1 MPHLY
6 DGPLDAGLAA
16 VAAANAAT
24 AQQGATSDSTV
35 LWGRRVRVTLDDG
48 DSGVLIADHYPDRDD
63 GLHVSVETELTLT
76 LTPQPCRVTVW
87 GLSAER
93 RALLTAKQKTAL
105 NTAWLTRKTRNIGRI
120 RVEAGR
126 LGAFGVTFV
135 GVLMKIE
142 HARDGADWRTTITA
156 QDGRLEWANA
166 RVTESIAPGV
176 DLADF
181 EAVLRA
187 SEETLLGKEPFEA
200 FSGQFAGLLEQKSLG
215 GYEQGFAL
223 MGSSIEENQRL
234 CDALH
239 LEPFWSMGRFIY
251 VPRGR
256 STSDP
261 AVRLVRDRTLWS
273 DSEGE
278 RGYHTVTAPMDHRH
292 APGRQVQLRE
302 EDGRTIGTAA
312 YRIEAVR
319 RAFSTWDNSWD
330 DALSLRPTTPL
341 PA

>member
-1 MPHLY
+1 VPRLY
-6 DGPLDAGLAA
+6 DGPLDVGLAA

-76 LTPQPCRVTVW
+76 LTPQPCRVVVW

-176 DLADF
+176 TYGVAVGQEQLRPGQPWPHGPHWLLLVSWGDPYGHLTPDQCVDLVH
-181 EAVLRA
+181 EWLRA
-187 SEETLLGKEPFEA
+187 
-200 FSGQFAGLLEQKSLG
+200 AGW
-215 GYEQGFAL
+215 
-223 MGSSIEENQRL
+223 R
-234 CDALH
+234 
-239 LEPFWSMGRFIY
+239 
-251 VPRGR
+251 
-256 STSDP
+256 P
-261 AVRLVRDRTLWS
+261 ADG
-273 DSEGE
+273 GE
-278 RGYHTVTAPMDHRH
+278 RA
-292 APGRQVQLRE
+292 AEICEAAGRRS
-302 EDGRTIGTAA
+302 AA
-312 YRIEAVR
+312 K
-319 RAFSTWDNSWD
+319 
-330 DALSLRPTTPL
+330 
-341 PA
+341 

>member
-1 MPHLY
+1 MPPAY
-6 DGPLDAGLAA
+6 TGPLDAGLAA
-16 VAAANAAT
+16 VAAANAAA
-24 AQQGATSDSTV
+24 AQQGATSDATV
-35 LWGRRVRVTLDDG
+35 QWGRRVRITLDDG
-48 DSGVLIADHYPDRDD
+48 DSGVLVADHYPDRDD
-63 GLHVSVETELTLT
+63 GLHVSVETDLTLT

-87 GLSAER
+87 GLSSER
-93 RALLTAKQKTAL
+93 RALLTAKQRTAL
-105 NTAWLTRKTRNIGRI
+105 NTAWVTRKTRNIGRI

-126 LGAFGVTFV
+126 LGAFGTCFV
-135 GVLMKIE
+135 GVLMKVE

-156 QDGRLEWANA
+156 QDGRIEWANA
-166 RVTESIAPGV
+166 RVSESVAPGV

-187 SEETLLGKEPFEA
+187 SEETLLGKEPFAA
-200 FSGQFAGLLEQKSLG
+200 FAGQFEGLLQKKSVG

-223 MGSSIEENQRL
+223 MGNSIEQNQRL
-234 CDALH
+234 ADALH
-239 LEPFWSMGRFIY
+239 LEPFWAFGRWIY

-278 RGYHTVTAPMDHRH
+278 RGYRTVTAPLDHRH
-292 APGRQVQLRE
+292 MPGRQVQLRE
-302 EDGRTIGTAA
+302 EDGRDIGAAA
-312 YRIEAVR
+312 YRIESVR
-319 RAFSTWDNSWD
+319 RVFSTWDQSWN
-330 DALSLRPTTPL
+330 DAMALRPTTPL